1 MKAPETIYCASG
13 NIGGG
18 IVLFRTFGVLA
29 SRLRSESRRRRAA
42 GLVPLSVSLERLSL
56 RSSLPPDP
64 VTLSERALYSA
75 PGAGATPVVL
85 YIADTGKL
93 AREGASV
100 LGDGCLIPSDPR
112 VGREML
118 NVYINLLDIMQVI

>member
-1 MKAPETIYCASG
+1 MS
-13 NIGGG
+13 
-18 IVLFRTFGVLA
+18 
-29 SRLRSESRRRRAA
+29 SRLRSESRRRRSA